1 MRIKL
6 DTSIDFTYTCPD
18 GYEITGIGF
27 CADFDSG
34 TTENSIE
41 STTTEPI
48 SIESKATLTKASWSA
63 KEVKI
68 TCSVTSGTLR
78 VASMKVY
85 YKSTGSTG
93 GDTRTNVT
101 LSATDLTLTEGD
113 TGKSTITS
121 DPVIDGIAYTY
132 TSGNESVATVAT
144 DGTVT
149 AVAEGTAVITVKYV
163 GNNEYKEATTTFNVT
178 VNKKAVVG
186 GSSDEYLCNDGT
198 GTFNTK
204 TLSLTGNNTTAKF
217 NAIDGTGSSSNVK
230 SIKVKE
236 DVLTITS
243 TKKITKVVIVG
254 GDASSS
260 ADSKTVTITK
270 VEKFADALGNKR
282 DVECTSWASDEVAI
296 YFGTGNNAYISK
308 ITVYY
313 EDGTPVA
320 PEFTTQ
326 PEDKVLSLG
335 QELSLSVE
343 ASGNPAPTYQWYKKT
358 TNSTEGGENIEGATD
373 KTYTATQDV
382 TGTAYYYCVAT
393 NSQGTVTSNVATVT
407 VEKKEL
413 KLMGNDLNLVLSD
426 GAQNLG
432 IVAIHG
438 EEVVEGIT
446 LKYTSDNTTVA
457 KVDANKGNV
466 TPVAVGTA
474 NITVTF
480 AGNDTY
486 KPADLTVVVTVTA
499 AAKSTKPIIK
509 VTSDEEGKVEVTNYT
524 EENPYGGETLY
535 IWLEKPADFSADNN
549 YVVRY
554 SIDNSKLDQ
563 IWGGKP
569 ECRTQTTYVYAQLY
583 NKSEN
588 KFEGELLEVP
598 VRFNFTLLAAFGS
611 SDKDS
616 VIEPGFQ
623 RMLTTE
629 GEDKKPYI
637 IATFGSKGDS
647 GVWLSVSKDVTMG
660 NSEISG
666 YEYCAR
672 GNFDAK
678 GEEGAQFAGNSME
691 DPVIE
696 NGATYYMEESSDN
709 GTFKVPV
716 SGSYIKFEPKV
727 GGTINVILRQNG
739 IIANLDDP
747 KWKVMR
753 MRPIFV
759 CDETGHVLDNVKA
772 MKSVNSQMN
781 KDIFGFGK
789 KAAFKAD
796 NGANPQTV
804 EQSEAN
810 LKLYQQLVYNAG
822 HEGSVLTPSADR
834 MSASLTYTEDGSE
847 VTDADLKAYWEG
859 DAATQVTKNI
869 LYKYGKGWIT
879 LSKAYVRYSFDVEP
893 GHTYFIMG
901 HVTKVGACGYS
912 FKRRVRNDAE
922 WETAMNGR
930 TATIDEEATE
940 LPEALS
946 VGDKGVTG
954 VNVTLKRKFDK
965 GVWTSLV
972 LPFSVSPY
980 TLEQAFGEGTEVLH
994 FDNVEGSKL
1003 NLVKHFHQMIVA
1015 GTPVLIKPVGTFGS
1029 DPAIENV
1036 VFHNVSYVPTT
1047 PIKEMTGGGWKVTG
1061 SYISA
1066 HMPENSYYVGY
1077 KTDGTG
1083 NNVYLSTKGKDMK
1096 GTRAWFERYDT
1107 SAPAKL
1113 TSFAINGVEDTTTA
1127 IDSILDDTDN
1137 RNANNGVVY
1146 NLNGQ
1151 VVSRNGLNGL
1161 ASGIYIMNGK
1171 KIIVK

>member
-1 MRIKL
+1 MEFLCNSGEGSITKDNLSETKGDITASFSVIK
-6 DTSIDFTYTCPD
+6 DN
-18 GYEITGIGF
+18 
-27 CADFDSG
+27 G
-34 TTENSIE
+34 TNSI
-41 STTTEPI
+41 
-48 SIESKATLTKASWSA
+48 
-63 KEVKI
+63 
-68 TCSVTSGTLR
+68 
-78 VASMKVY
+78 
-85 YKSTGSTG
+85 
-93 GDTRTNVT
+93 
-101 LSATDLTLTEGD
+101 
-113 TGKSTITS
+113 
-121 DPVIDGIAYTY
+121 
-132 TSGNESVATVAT
+132 
-144 DGTVT
+144 
-149 AVAEGTAVITVKYV
+149 
-163 GNNEYKEATTTFNVT
+163 
-178 VNKKAVVG
+178 
-186 GSSDEYLCNDGT
+186 
-198 GTFNTK
+198 
-204 TLSLTGNNTTAKF
+204 KF
-217 NAIDGTGSSSNVK
+217 NANST
-230 SIKVKE
+230 
-236 DVLTITS
+236 LTITS
-243 TKKITKVVIVG
+243 NTKKITKVVIVG
-254 GDASSS
+254 GFESSKP
-260 ADSKTVTITK
+260 AEKTVEITK
-270 VEKFADALGNKR
+270 VETFNNGLGNKR
-282 DVECTSWASDEVAI
+282 NVACTSWSSNEVVI
-296 YFGTGNNAYISK
+296 NFTVSSNTYISK

-343 ASGNPAPTYQWYKKT
+343 ASGNPAPTYQWYKNT
-358 TNSTEGGENIEGATD
+358 TNSTEGGVAIEGATD

-393 NSQGTVTSNVATVT
+393 NSQGKVTSNVATVT

-413 KLMGNDLNLVLSD
+413 KLIGNDINLVLSD

-432 IVAIHG
+432 IVATHG

-457 KVDANKGNV
+457 EVDANNGNV

-486 KPADLTVVVTVTA
+486 KPAELTVVVTVTA

-611 SDKDS
+611 SDKDR

-637 IATFGSKGDS
+637 IATFGSEGDNQSNSKG

-727 GGTINVILRQNG
+727 GGTVNVILRQNG
-739 IIANLDDP
+739 IIANLDEP
-747 KWKVMR
+747 KWEVMR

-1015 GTPVLIKPVGTFGS
+1015 GTPVLIKPAGTFGS

-1036 VFHNVSYVPTT
+1036 VFHNVSYVPST

-1061 SYISA
+1061 SYIPA

-1083 NNVYLSTKGKDMK
+1083 NKVYLSKNGRNMN
-1096 GTRAWFERYDT
+1096 GTRAWFVRYDT
-1107 SAPAKL
+1107 AAPAKL
-1113 TSFAINGVEDTTTA
+1113 TSFAINGVEDTATG

-1151 VVSRNGLNGL
+1151 VVSNNGLNGL